1 MKKFVVVMI
10 SAIVLF
16 VFLMLNYLVWD
27 KERLQNQRESDKI
40 EQDWLRGQNR
50 ILTATVDELE
60 EANKKL
66 QEEVASQKKE
76 ISDLEEKLRDA
87 RQKEAN
93 YLQEKQRQIEALDT
107 FKSIMKENVKEIAQK
122 WFSSITQKAYHDS
135 FAFLSKDFTLWGK
148 SYEEKE
154 YIDLI
159 SNINSISLAE
169 KSGSRQDAVFT
180 VLSGGEPDVIQATL
194 MVDAY
199 IEGEAKE
206 ILPHLVNGINTL
218 EVGFVYD
225 KDKESWVILYVIT
238 KE

>member
-16 VFLMLNYLVWD
+16 AFLMLNYLVWD

-50 ILTATVDELE
+50 ILSTTVDELE

-66 QEEVASQKKE
+66 EEEVASQKKE
-76 ISDLEEKLRDA
+76 LSELEEELREA
-87 RQKEAN
+87 RQKESD
-93 YLQEKQRQIEALDT
+93 YLQEKQKQKEALDT
-107 FKSIMKENVKEIAQK
+107 FKGILKEDVKQIAQK
-122 WFSSITQKAYHDS
+122 WFSSITQKAYQDS
-135 FAFLSKDFTLWGK
+135 FAFLDKDFTLWGK

-159 SNINSISLAE
+159 SHINSISLAE
-169 KSGSRQDAVFT
+169 KSGSGQDSVFT
-180 VLSGGEPDVIQATL
+180 ILSGGEPDVIQAGV

-199 IEGEAKE
+199 IEEDSKE
-206 ILPHLVNGINTL
+206 FLPHLVNGINTL
-218 EVGFVYD
+218 EVGFIYN
-225 KDKESWVILYVIT
+225 KDKESWVILYVVT
-238 KE
+238 KK